1 MESVIYKYAL
11 DFDGNGGASIV
22 VPDHSTLL
30 KVGVQQDKIVVWYKL
45 CFPRHHAYAGQY
57 IEKFKVTMTGEHFDD
72 DSLEYV
78 DTVTIKDW
86 IVCHVFMVI

>member
-45 CFPRHHAYAGQY
+45 LYVLPSHAGQY
-57 IEKFKVTMTGEHFDD
+57 TEKFKVKMTGEHFDD

-78 DTVTIKDW
+78 DTVTVKDW